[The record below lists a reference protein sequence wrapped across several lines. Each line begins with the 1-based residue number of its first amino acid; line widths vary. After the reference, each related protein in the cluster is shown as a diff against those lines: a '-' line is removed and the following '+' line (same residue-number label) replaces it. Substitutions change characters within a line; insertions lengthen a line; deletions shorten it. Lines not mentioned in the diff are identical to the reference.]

1 MTQTASRPGGGST
14 RPVNPRLADLL
25 ERGELDWD
33 NLRHREA
40 YLRAWVK
47 GEVPAARDEET
58 APDGE
63 R

>member
-1 MTQTASRPGGGST
+1 MTQTATRTGTGST

-25 ERGELDWD
+25 DRGELDWD

-40 YLRAWVK
+40 YLRAWVT
-47 GEVPAARDEET
+47 GTLPAKDEET
-58 APDGE
+58 APDGD

>member
-1 MTQTASRPGGGST
+1 MTQTGSRTDTGST
-14 RPVNPRLADLL
+14 QPANRRLLEL
-25 ERGELDWD
+25 IERGELDWD

-47 GEVPAARDEET
+47 GELPARGEGK
-58 APDGE
+58 APDDG

>member
-1 MTQTASRPGGGST
+1 VTQTVSRTGSGST
-14 RPVNPRLADLL
+14 QPASPRLL
-25 ERGELDWD
+25 ELIETGELDWD

-47 GEVPAARDEET
+47 GSLPPKDEET
-58 APDGE
+58 APDGD

>member
-1 MTQTASRPGGGST
+1 MTQTASRTGSGST
-14 RPVNPRLADLL
+14 QPASPRLL
-25 ERGELDWD
+25 ELIETGELDWD

-47 GEVPAARDEET
+47 GEVPAARET